1 MIYMVGLNP
10 INMSCGQTQNMAHNI
25 LSSKSTPQILI
36 ISTCSG
42 GTLLYC
48 RHFCNFF
55 GAERWR
61 QNTQYLVERHIVSF
75 GGIYLVFS
83 CEDDYFRAIQGRL
96 LYRAIQ
102 RRYFF
107 GVQREGVC
115 LPECP
120 LVPRPRSQITST
132 TSRALILVVMMM
144 EQFSSLL
151 LIGTTWQNP
160 SVVRKQKNH
169 IFKDFS

>member
-10 INMSCGQTQNMAHNI
+10 INMSCGQTQNM
-25 LSSKSTPQILI
+25 STPQILI

-48 RHFCNFF
+48 RHFRNFF

-61 QNTQYLVERHIVSF
+61 QNTSHLVERHIVSF
-75 GGIYLVFS
+75 GGIFLVFA
-83 CEDDYFRAIQGRL
+83 CKDDYFRAIQGRL

-132 TSRALILVVMMM
+132 TTSRALILVVMMM
-144 EQFSSLL
+144 GQFSSLL

-160 SVVRKQKNH
+160 SLLSVVQKQKNH

>member
-25 LSSKSTPQILI
+25 LSSNSTPQILI

-42 GTLLYC
+42 GTFLYC
-48 RHFCNFF
+48 RHVRNFF

-75 GGIYLVFS
+75 GGIYLVFA
-83 CEDDYFRAIQGRL
+83 CKDDYFRAIQGRL

-107 GVQREGVC
+107 GVQGEGVC

-151 LIGTTWQNP
+151 LIRTIWQNP